1 MDLKAEI
8 QSQMKSAMKNGD
20 RVTVDT
26 LRLLLSAIHN
36 DEIKDRRELTNDEIQ
51 RTITTLCKQRGESI
65 DLFRKGNRD
74 DLVQKEEAELRVLEK
89 FLPEPLTDAELQSAV
104 VSAIKESGAKGLQDL
119 GKVMKQ
125 VMPKVAGRSDG
136 KRVNQMVRELL
147 SL

>member
-8 QSQMKSAMKNGD
+8 QSQMKSAMKSGD

-36 DEIKDRRELTNDEIQ
+36 DEIKDRRELTSDEIQ
-51 RTITTLCKQRGESI
+51 RTITTLCKQRSESI

-74 DLVQKEEAELRVLEK
+74 DLVQKEEAELTVLAR
-89 FLPEPLTDAELQSAV
+89 FLPEPLTDDELKSAV
-104 VSAIKESGAKGLQDL
+104 MSAIEESGAKGLQDL

-125 VMPKVAGRSDG
+125 VMPKVAGRGDG

-147 SL
+147 SH

>member
-136 KRVNQMVRELL
+136 KRINQMVRELL